1 MGFSKK
7 RPGSQIPEVNLIP
20 MMDVLMTVL
29 TFFIIISMTLT
40 GQQVVNV
47 DLPESITQGPE
58 DAKLPAAES
67 QPLVV
72 GLSQNNQIIL
82 DDEAVNLTQLAQQ
95 VRAYGAEN
103 PDGQIILKADK
114 TLPYSQVAKLLNDIR
129 DMGANRV
136 SLAVE

>member
-1 MGFSKK
+1 MRSRKK
-7 RPGSQIPEVNLIP
+7 HPSSRLPEVNLIP

-40 GQQVVNV
+40 GRQVMNV
-47 DLPESITQGPE
+47 ELPESISQGPE
-58 DAKLPAAES
+58 EAELLPEDS

-72 GLSQNNQIIL
+72 GLSQDNQIVL
-82 DDEAVNLTQLAQQ
+82 DNEAVNLTQLAQT

>member
-1 MGFSKK
+1 MRFKK
-7 RPGSQIPEVNLIP
+7 QRLGSQIPEVNLIP

-40 GQQVVNV
+40 GQQIINV
-47 DLPESITQGPE
+47 QLPESLSQGPE
-58 DAKLPAAES
+58 AAKLPSEAS
-67 QPLVV
+67 KPLVV
-72 GLSQNNQIIL
+72 GLSQDNQIIL
-82 DDEAVNLTQLAQQ
+82 DNEAVNLTQLAQQ

-103 PDGQIILKADK
+103 PEGQIVLKADK